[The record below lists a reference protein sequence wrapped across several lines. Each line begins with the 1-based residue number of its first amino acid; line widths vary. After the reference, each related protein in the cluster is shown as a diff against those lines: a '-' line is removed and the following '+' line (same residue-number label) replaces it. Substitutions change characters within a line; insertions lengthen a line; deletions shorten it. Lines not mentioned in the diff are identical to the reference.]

1 MLRLTSDTADDVVKP
16 TARAVTERFVTL
28 RRLAGLKVSIGTGG
42 TPGKARTPRS
52 SKYTTPKKR
61 KAKNDGDESDA
72 EKDMTDQESPTK
84 KPAHFSGGSRARGTR
99 GARGGQGPAIKTGMC
114 FSTTTLR
121 QDSRSSALGQPGAIT
136 KETYL
141 LTLLTEPSCLV
152 VELPADPFDAHFQAD
167 AAEAARIR
175 QSSEMNPFGAIQNN
189 GTNRSLLGFASF
201 NGHQNPAGFAPS
213 NNGFV
218 HHGYAPA
225 VPPPALSMPQHGV
238 SLHGFAN
245 HVQGSVQGYDNGYGN
260 GHGNGYGNGNGN
272 ESRARSAR
280 KASAQAT
287 EGVAA
292 YLSHQ
297 KNEDEA
303 LGVRSEGEDSQVSE
317 YHDVLDEFV

>member
-1 MLRLTSDTADDVVKP
+1 TAENDRLLLLKLIETHGISVNSKLIADAWPDDVVKP
-16 TARAVTERFVTL
+16 TARAITERFVTL

-61 KAKNDGDESDA
+61 KARNDGDESDA
-72 EKDMTDQESPTK
+72 EKDVTDQESPTK

-99 GARGGQGPAIKTGMC
+99 GARGGQGPAIKT
-114 FSTTTLR
+114 
-121 QDSRSSALGQPGAIT
+121 
-136 KETYL
+136 
-141 LTLLTEPSCLV
+141 EPSCLV
-152 VELPADPFDAHFQAD
+152 VELPADPFDAQFQAD

-238 SLHGFAN
+238 SLHGLAN

-272 ESRARSAR
+272 EYRARSAR